1 VGSGA
6 PVQSPAGQVL
16 LAARQAR
23 NGGRGLTD
31 AACACES
38 RGSSGQPVETDKGCF
53 VSEVERFDHVVVGA
67 GSAGCVLAA
76 RLTQDPSVR
85 VLLLE
90 AGGDDQVDEVTVPAA
105 FSKQFRTR
113 LDWGYSTEEQK
124 HAQGR
129 RLYWPRGKVL
139 GGSSSMNAMIY
150 IRGSRHDY
158 DEWAQLTGDDAWSF
172 DGVLPYFLKSEDNV
186 RGASD
191 YHSTGGPL
199 RVEEQRSPH
208 PWTELFLQD
217 AAAAGQAPNP
227 DFNGP
232 HQEGSGLYQVT
243 QKRGK
248 RWSTAVG
255 FLRPA
260 MGRPNLTVRTHAL
273 TTRVLVEGGRAVGVE
288 YQVAGE
294 RRRAMVDGDV
304 VLSGGAINSPQLLM
318 LSGIGPA
325 AHLREVGVELVH
337 DLPGVGQ
344 GLQDHPALPVVGHA
358 QGISLKDAER
368 TPKQVAAYY
377 LLRRGMLTSNVGEGG
392 SFFRSRPDLGDVDL
406 QFHFAPVKFWS
417 QGLYDP
423 DAEALTV
430 AVTLVR
436 VASRGSLR
444 LRSADPTW
452 SPAIDG
458 GYLSEDEDLEAMV
471 AGAKVARELLRGGAL
486 SSVVTGEW
494 FPGDGARSDD
504 QLRDAVRGGIESLYH
519 PVSSCRMGVDDLA
532 VVDPQLRV
540 HGIEGLRVV
549 DASVMPTLVRGN
561 TNAPT
566 IMIAERGADLIA
578 GRVPATLTATRA

>member
-1 VGSGA
+1 VPGS
-6 PVQSPAGQVL
+6 
-16 LAARQAR
+16 
-23 NGGRGLTD
+23 
-31 AACACES
+31 
-38 RGSSGQPVETDKGCF
+38 
-53 VSEVERFDHVVVGA
+53 ERYDHVVVGA

-76 RLTQDPSVR
+76 RLSEDPSVR
-85 VLLLE
+85 VLLIE
-90 AGGDDQVDEVTVPAA
+90 AGGSDEVDEVTIPAA

-113 LDWGYSTEEQK
+113 LDWGYATEEQK
-124 HAQGR
+124 HAGGR

-150 IRGSRHDY
+150 IRGARADY
-158 DEWAQLTGDDAWSF
+158 DEWARLTGDSSWAYDA
-172 DGVLPYFLKSEDNV
+172 VLPYFLKSEDNV

-191 YHSTGGPL
+191 FHGVGGPL

-208 PWTELFLQD
+208 PWTSLFLQD

-232 HQEGSGLYQVT
+232 SQEGSGLYQVT
-243 QKRGK
+243 QRRGK
-248 RWSTAVG
+248 RCSTAVG

-288 YQVAGE
+288 YRTAG
-294 RRRAMVDGDV
+294 RTSRAYADGE
-304 VLSGGAINSPQLLM
+304 VLLAGGAVNSPQLLM

-325 AHLREVGVELVH
+325 PHLREVGVDVVH

-344 GLQDHPALPVVGHA
+344 GLQDHPAMPFICSARGS
-358 QGISLKDAER
+358 SLKDAEDL
-368 TPKQVAAYY
+368 KHVADYY
-377 LLRRGMLTSNVGEGG
+377 LRRRGPLTSNVGEGG
-392 SFFRSRPDLGDVDL
+392 SFFRSRPDLDEVDL
-406 QFHFAPVKFWS
+406 QFHFAPVKFYG

-423 DAEALTV
+423 DEDALTL

-436 VASRGSLR
+436 VASRGSLT

-452 SPAIDG
+452 APAIDG
-458 GYLSEDEDLEAMV
+458 GYLREDEDLEALV
-471 AGAKVARELLRGGAL
+471 AGTKVAREVLRGSAL
-486 SSVVTGEW
+486 GSVVTAEW
-494 FPGDGARSDD
+494 LPTAAQTSDD
-504 QLRDAVRGGIESLYH
+504 DLRDAVRGGIESLYH

-532 VVDPQLRV
+532 VVDPELRV
-540 HGIEGLRVV
+540 HGVDGLRVV

-566 IMIAERGADLIA
+566 IMIAERAADLVA
-578 GRVPATLTATRA
+578 GRVPVGVDAVRA

>member
-1 VGSGA
+1 
-6 PVQSPAGQVL
+6 
-16 LAARQAR
+16 
-23 NGGRGLTD
+23 
-31 AACACES
+31 
-38 RGSSGQPVETDKGCF
+38 

-76 RLTQDPSVR
+76 RLTEDPSVR

-90 AGGDDQVDEVTVPAA
+90 AGGDDRVDEVTIPAA

-158 DEWAQLTGDDAWSF
+158 DEWAQLTGDAAWSF
-172 DGVLPYFLKSEDNV
+172 DAVLPYFLKSEDNV
-186 RGASD
+186 RGASA
-191 YHSTGGPL
+191 YHATGGPL
-199 RVEEQRSPH
+199 HVEEQRSPH

-217 AAAAGQAPNP
+217 VAAAGQAPNP

-232 HQEGSGLYQVT
+232 QQEGSGLYQVT

-273 TTRVLVEGGRAVGVE
+273 TTRVLVEGSRAVGVE
-288 YQVAGE
+288 YRVAGE
-294 RRRAMVDGDV
+294 LRRAMVDGEV

-325 AHLREVGVELVH
+325 THLREVGVDVVH
-337 DLPGVGQ
+337 DLPGVGR
-344 GLQDHPALPVVGHA
+344 GLQDHPALPVVSTARGS
-358 QGISLKDAER
+358 SLRDAE
-368 TPKQVAAYY
+368 TPKQLAAYY
-377 LLRRGMLTSNVGEGG
+377 LRRRGMLTSNVGEGG
-392 SFFRSRPDLGDVDL
+392 SFFRSRPGLDDVDL

-417 QGLYDP
+417 QALYDP
-423 DAEALTV
+423 DEDAMTV

-436 VASRGSLR
+436 VASRGSLT

-452 SPAIDG
+452 APAIDG
-458 GYLSEDEDLEAMV
+458 GYLREDEDLEAMV
-471 AGAKVARELLRGGAL
+471 AGTKVAREVLRGGAL
-486 SSVVTGEW
+486 SSVVTGGW
-494 FPGDGARSDD
+494 FPEAGARTDD

-540 HGIEGLRVV
+540 HGMDGLRVV

-566 IMIAERGADLIA
+566 IMIAERAADLVA
-578 GRVPATLTATRA
+578 GRVPAQLAAARA